1 MKKFL
6 LAVSVFMAF
15 CLGFAGC
22 GANISSYLKSNIS
35 ETCTNYYIGK
45 TNDFSVSLF
54 SGEREENYK
63 LDGVSTKLVPF
74 TIISVR
80 NVNNVKFSELQYTL
94 EVDGKTYDGALMQ
107 NPYDDVLEADVKIS
121 ISPQSEVF
129 VYLKFGEITQIANLE
144 CVFQN
149 FSISYQTALD
159 IAVDEVIAQKPELK
173 QNLTYECFIQILNK
187 DMQNPMYFWLVNIV
201 SSEGDMFNVII
212 DTTTGEVLAKKL

>member
-1 MKKFL
+1 MKKIILLLPVFL
-6 LAVSVFMAF
+6 ITCFSFV
-15 CLGFAGC
+15 GC
-22 GANISSYLKSNIS
+22 KENIASYLKSNVS
-35 ETCTNYYIGK
+35 ETCTNYYVGQ

-74 TIISVR
+74 SIISVK

-94 EVDGKTYDGALMQ
+94 EVDGKTYDGALNQ
-107 NPYDDVLEADVKIS
+107 NPYDDSLEADVGIS
-121 ISPQSEVF
+121 ISPKSEVY
-129 VYLKFGEITQIANLE
+129 VYLKFGEITQIATLE

-159 IAVDEVIAQKPELK
+159 IAVDEVLAQKPELNK
-173 QNLTYECFIQILNK
+173 NLSFECFVQILNK

-212 DTTTGEVLAKKL
+212 DTTTGEILAKKL